1 MIQTKEEMFL
11 AELGINPKEEIEGLY
26 GAKIKIIDLVKKYQ
40 AEQLNLPDVVKSF
53 TADEVADMLVNKFTT
68 IEEAIHFF
76 DMKSK

>member
-1 MIQTKEEMFL
+1 MTKEEFR
-11 AELGINPKEEIEGLY
+11 EIEILLGGLQVV
-26 GAKIKIIDLVKKYQ
+26 GLLEGTNERLEKSLQVMQRDKQLIIT
-40 AEQLNLPDVVKSF
+40 DVVKSF

>member
-1 MIQTKEEMFL
+1 MEEKKLRQLFKNRADAYLNTIDESVEQGMSEDCF
-11 AELGINPKEEIEGLY
+11 
-26 GAKIKIIDLVKKYQ
+26 IKAVNEVFSLHV
-40 AEQLNLPDVVKSF
+40 VVKSF